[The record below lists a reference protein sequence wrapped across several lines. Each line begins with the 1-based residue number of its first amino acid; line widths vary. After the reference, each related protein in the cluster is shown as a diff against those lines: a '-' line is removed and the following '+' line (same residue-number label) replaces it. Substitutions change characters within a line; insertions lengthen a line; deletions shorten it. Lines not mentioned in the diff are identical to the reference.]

1 MEDLGEEGLQAAGD
15 KIALALKSQ
24 HLPPNEVLRS
34 FPVPDVDSITY
45 KSFDYYNQ
53 TGENQPEGFELKSI
67 PFPFHLNDMK
77 SQFVRLHFLMDTSKL
92 PPEDAPYL
100 VLLTELWL
108 QSPLRHPDTGK
119 LESLQELIAR
129 RSRDVVSLK
138 NSLGHDGSKFD
149 PGSFSHL
156 LFFHL
161 EAVTEKYSEAIGI
174 LKETLFN
181 VEFTEER
188 IRSIISQL
196 LNGIPGEKLSGP
208 TVVRSLLDNI
218 YYNEK
223 NNVHYSS
230 FLRQQKF
237 LNYSLGLLKDNPA
250 KLIQK
255 LISIKDQL
263 VRPNNCITFM
273 SVELQ
278 RLRRIFGDHGADIW
292 REFFHTTS
300 HPNSI
305 LKRHVLNE
313 FNVIP
318 EYLNR
323 DHSPKLRHAIIGL
336 AGISFNLNTSP
347 HLMAPEEL
355 LRSLSRR
362 DKAETPRSINF
373 TTHWHWCLS
382 HISIALGS
390 SSWFS
395 PYQTKSQFHLLHV

>member
-100 VLLTELWL
+100 E
-108 QSPLRHPDTGK
+108 
-119 LESLQELIAR
+119 
-129 RSRDVVSLK
+129 

-395 PYQTKSQFHLLHV
+395 P

>member
-119 LESLQELIAR
+119 LENLQELIAR

-188 IRSIISQL
+188 IRSII
-196 LNGIPGEKLSGP
+196 
-208 TVVRSLLDNI
+208 
-218 YYNEK
+218 
-223 NNVHYSS
+223 
-230 FLRQQKF
+230 
-237 LNYSLGLLKDNPA
+237 
-250 KLIQK
+250 
-255 LISIKDQL
+255 
-263 VRPNNCITFM
+263 
-273 SVELQ
+273 
-278 RLRRIFGDHGADIW
+278 
-292 REFFHTTS
+292 
-300 HPNSI
+300 
-305 LKRHVLNE
+305 
-313 FNVIP
+313 
-318 EYLNR
+318 
-323 DHSPKLRHAIIGL
+323 
-336 AGISFNLNTSP
+336 
-347 HLMAPEEL
+347 
-355 LRSLSRR
+355 
-362 DKAETPRSINF
+362 
-373 TTHWHWCLS
+373 
-382 HISIALGS
+382 
-390 SSWFS
+390 
-395 PYQTKSQFHLLHV
+395 